1 VVIRLKLSLL
11 WVRFSIASA
20 QVMVDTFNGLLCS
33 KSEGKPRLSRK
44 GHILAFLNKV
54 IFFGT
59 KIHVGDVQELGAQNS
74 VFSVV

>member
-1 VVIRLKLSLL
+1 
-11 WVRFSIASA
+11 
-20 QVMVDTFNGLLCS
+20 MDTFNGLLCS
-33 KSEGKPRLSRK
+33 KSEGKPRLSKK

-74 VFSVV
+74 IFSVV